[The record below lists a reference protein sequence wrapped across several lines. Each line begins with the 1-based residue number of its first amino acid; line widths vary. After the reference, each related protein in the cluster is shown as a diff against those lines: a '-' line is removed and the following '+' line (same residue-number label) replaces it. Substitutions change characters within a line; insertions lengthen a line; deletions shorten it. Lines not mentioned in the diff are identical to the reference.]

1 MELGISPLITSS
13 MIIELAKNTGL
24 FTYNRKVKEDVRLA
38 EGLEKLLSFIVTFGT
53 AFAYVFSGMY
63 GRLEYIGYFKTFML
77 IIQLTIA
84 GMMVLYL
91 DNILEKGYGI
101 GSGVSLFIACNMC
114 ENLFWHCF
122 SPVTMKTDNGI
133 EFEGAVIALIHFL
146 MTKKNK
152 LDALSQAFYRQNVS
166 NLNSV
171 LTTVMVFMIVIYFL
185 HFQANIKLTQ
195 SGRKGFITPLGIKLF
210 YLSNTPIMIQT
221 MFISNFHMMSS
232 ILYAKF
238 RNYSWVRLLAIWQRD
253 PITGRDRLI
262 GGFTYYLKPPE
273 GITGIINNPTHFVI
287 YFLIIVLSSGLFAR
301 LWLEVSGRSAVDMLK
316 QLTDSKLELAGSG
329 GKKRSMMMVL
339 SKNINTATILG
350 GILIG
355 VFSIFS
361 DLLGVIG
368 SGTGIMLTVNII
380 YGYYEKIKDDL
391 KEFDLRDIIEK

>member
-1 MELGISPLITSS
+1 

-24 FTYNRKVKEDVRLA
+24 FTYNRKVREDVRLS
-38 EGLEKLLSFIVTFGT
+38 ESLEKLLSFIVTFGT
-53 AFAYVFSGMY
+53 AFGYVFSGMY
-63 GRLEYIGYFKTFML
+63 GRLAYIGYFKTFML
-77 IIQLTIA
+77 IVQLTFS

-91 DNILEKGYGI
+91 DKILENGYGI

-146 MTKKNK
+146 LTKKNK
-152 LDALSQAFYRQNVS
+152 WDALMQAFYRQNVG

-171 LTTVMVFMIVIYFL
+171 LTTFIVFLIVIYFL

-195 SGRKGFITPLGIKLF
+195 KGRKGYITPFAIKLF

-238 RNYSWVRLLAIWQRD
+238 RNYSWVRLLAIWQKD

-262 GGFTYYLKPPE
+262 GGFTYYLKPPD
-273 GITGIINNPTHFVI
+273 GITGVVNNPSHFVI

-316 QLTDSKLELAGSG
+316 QITDSRMELGGLE
-329 GKKRSMMMVL
+329 GKKRSMIKVL
-339 SKNINTATILG
+339 TKNINTAAVLG

-355 VFSIFS
+355 IFSICS

-391 KEFDLRDIIEK
+391 KEFDLREIIEK

>member
-13 MIIELAKNTGL
+13 MIIEMAKNTGL
-24 FTYNRKVKEDVRLA
+24 ITFNSKVREDVRLA
-38 EGLEKLLSFIVTFGT
+38 QSLEKLLSFVVTFGT
-53 AFAYVFSGMY
+53 AFAYVCSGMY
-63 GRLEYIGYFKTFML
+63 GRLAYIGYFKTFML
-77 IIQLTIA
+77 ILQLTLS

-91 DNILEKGYGI
+91 DKILENGYGL

-122 SPVTMKTDNGI
+122 SPVTMKTENGI

-146 MTKKNK
+146 LTKKNK

-171 LTTVMVFMIVIYFL
+171 LSTMIVFLIVIYFL
-185 HFQANIKLTQ
+185 HFEASIKLTP
-195 SGRKGFITPLGIKLF
+195 SGRKGYVSPFNVKLF

-232 ILYAKF
+232 ILYSKF

-273 GITGIINNPTHFVI
+273 GITGIVNNPTHFVI
-287 YFLIIVLSSGLFAR
+287 YFLLIVLSSGLFAR
-301 LWLEVSGRSAVDMLK
+301 LWLEVSGRSPVDILK
-316 QLTDSKLELAGSG
+316 QITDSRMELAGTG
-329 GKKRSMMMVL
+329 GKKRSMIKVL
-339 SKNINTATILG
+339 SKNINTAAVLG

-391 KEFDLRDIIEK
+391 KEFDLRDFVEK